1 MLRVQHQFE
10 LNDQTVITQRLR
22 FNCTCVYYR
31 FWYYMYGDGMGE
43 LNVYVHNNSY
53 KNLVWSSTD
62 NGILQQKNWNMATI
76 NNVIITLPVSGSS
89 YRVSCLLQCHIGLV
103 CETTTPKPNDNKIMH
118 SFLVNVRICQPK
130 KEMSTLAKPS
140 GFASLRK

>member
-1 MLRVQHQFE
+1 MLPVQNQPFE
-10 LNDQTVITQRLR
+10 WNDQKDKTQRLI
-22 FNCTCVYYR
+22 FIYTGVYYR

-76 NNVIITLPVSGSS
+76 NNAIITLPVSGSS
-89 YRVSCLLQCHIGLV
+89 YRVSCFLQCHIGLF
-103 CETTTPKPNDNKIMH
+103 CETTTRKLNNKNSCILFWLM
-118 SFLVNVRICQPK
+118 
-130 KEMSTLAKPS
+130 S
-140 GFASLRK
+140 GFVSPRKRCPYWQSHQDLPA